1 MVHTNIPSMVLMYQD
16 EYTQGTTMK
25 AWEKL
30 TMDGDRV
37 DQIDLV
43 LFLMIPHI

>member
-16 EYTQGTTMK
+16 EYRQGTTMK

-30 TMDGDRV
+30 TNRFGIISNDS
-37 DQIDLV
+37 
-43 LFLMIPHI
+43 PHIIMFS